1 MGRRPHPLTSS
12 RKRASGA
19 ARSSGTSL
27 AASPTSSSERSRAL
41 LQLLDLAREN
51 AALRRDLHRLRVEL
65 AIVERVLA
73 SVLHITAF
81 TASASSPRGQ
91 DR

>member
-1 MGRRPHPLTSS
+1 
-12 RKRASGA
+12 
-19 ARSSGTSL
+19 
-27 AASPTSSSERSRAL
+27 
-41 LQLLDLAREN
+41 LDLAREN
-51 AALRRDLHRLRVEL
+51 AALRRDLHRLRVQL

-73 SVLHITAF
+73 SVLQITAF

>member
-1 MGRRPHPLTSS
+1 M
-12 RKRASGA
+12 
-19 ARSSGTSL
+19 
-27 AASPTSSSERSRAL
+27 SSSERSRAL

-51 AALRRDLHRLRVEL
+51 AALRRDLHRLRVQL

-73 SVLHITAF
+73 SVLRITAF